1 MHSSGHG
8 YTQRLQYMHSDI
20 SIVNKDCVVGVLHC
34 MSALMSNYPGA
45 CGAAPSNTKA
55 IDVMLVRNMTTNDVI
70 LAKQVIYF
78 AIVLT

>member
-1 MHSSGHG
+1 
-8 YTQRLQYMHSDI
+8 
-20 SIVNKDCVVGVLHC
+20 VLHC

-55 IDVMLVRNMTTNDVI
+55 IEVMLVRNMTTNDVI